1 MTNEEKITMITIIK
15 KIIFLTFTAL
25 VMAGCDT
32 EQSDGTYKPY
42 IYKTYT
48 IDSCE
53 YVGYAAGS
61 NSDYLA
67 HKGNY
72 KYCTE
77 RRKQELE
84 DLAIK
89 LKEK

>member
-1 MTNEEKITMITIIK
+1 MATIK
-15 KIIFLTFTAL
+15 KIILLALTAL

-32 EQSDGTYKPY
+32 KQSDGTYEPY
-42 IYKTYT
+42 FYKTYI

-61 NSDYLA
+61 QGDYLA
-67 HKGNY
+67 HKGNC
-72 KYCTE
+72 KYCAE

-84 DLAIK
+84 DFAIK